1 MPRAPRIPD
10 HLRHRPFTRSEAL
23 EAGMTSRQLQGR
35 ELRRLHPGVWVW
47 TRHELTHGD
56 EIAAARLAVPN
67 RSRVSHLTRIHQ
79 LGLDHGPPRPIHLS
93 IVGDHH
99 LDLQGVFLHR
109 TEVMPPCDEVGVIG
123 SAAFLGYAAS
133 ARVIDLIVAGDWL
146 LHHGHMT
153 LAGLRELAWRDRW
166 RPGAREA
173 LWVAPYLDGGAR
185 SPGES
190 ETRVFLQFA
199 GLPRP
204 HVNVRL
210 ADEPHAPTS
219 DLWLPEWRTAVEYE
233 GSQHF
238 LDPDQIRRDIGRYA
252 WMRSRDIAYLQVTGA
267 MRAQPR
273 AMVVSAHALL
283 VERGYRG
290 NPPGFG
296 PMWRLLF
303 GRCPRKAVS
312 WQPHPDLERLPAH
325 RPSA

>member
-1 MPRAPRIPD
+1 M
-10 HLRHRPFTRSEAL
+10 
-23 EAGMTSRQLQGR
+23 
-35 ELRRLHPGVWVW
+35 
-47 TRHELTHGD
+47 
-56 EIAAARLAVPN
+56 
-67 RSRVSHLTRIHQ
+67 
-79 LGLDHGPPRPIHLS
+79 
-93 IVGDHH
+93 
-99 LDLQGVFLHR
+99 
-109 TEVMPPCDEVGVIG
+109 
-123 SAAFLGYAAS
+123 
-133 ARVIDLIVAGDWL
+133 
-146 LHHGHMT
+146 
-153 LAGLRELAWRDRW
+153 
-166 RPGAREA
+166 
-173 LWVAPYLDGGAR
+173 
-185 SPGES
+185 
-190 ETRVFLQFA
+190 
-199 GLPRP
+199 
-204 HVNVRL
+204 NVRL